1 MVDISVL
8 LILIFFTFAGLRKG
22 FWQYLSELLITGIAF
37 LTSWAFYQSSRQILK
52 SLMVF
57 LWVFLGLSALKWVL
71 VKIAHKKAGEKPSL
85 SFVKSLGGAI
95 LGCAW
100 GIFIAAV
107 LVLSLE
113 LFPLEDLFE
122 YNIKQEIQDSRTSR
136 ILNRFISLKKFA
148 VIENLSYISELSS
161 INNEEAQI
169 RFNEQPETQA
179 LLEHENFKAVR
190 DDPETSAQLK
200 NKDIPALLNNP
211 KIIRLIND
219 GEFVEKLLKLDFKK
233 AVGE

>member
-1 MVDISVL
+1 M
-8 LILIFFTFAGLRKG
+8 
-22 FWQYLSELLITGIAF
+22 
-37 LTSWAFYQSSRQILK
+37 
-52 SLMVF
+52 
-57 LWVFLGLSALKWVL
+57 
-71 VKIAHKKAGEKPSL
+71 
-85 SFVKSLGGAI
+85 
-95 LGCAW
+95 LGCTW

-113 LFPLEDLFE
+113 LFPLEGLFD
-122 YNIKQEIQDSRTSR
+122 YNIKQKIQDSRTSR

-148 VIENLSYISELSS
+148 VIENLSYISKLFS
-161 INNEEAQI
+161 IDEEAQI

-179 LLEHENFKAVR
+179 LLEHESFKAVR
-190 DDPETSAQLK
+190 DDPQTSAQLQ

-219 GEFVEKLLKLDFKK
+219 GEFIEKLLKLDFKK